1 MGYKNAAVFGGFS
14 TFVIKCLNMI
24 YDLAKRQMSEEDLG
38 EIPRLNM
45 LLKRYVDCDPKDREL
60 IVQDVLKL
68 AGKLSMPENGEM
80 QSTSESGEMQSTPEK
95 KAGTDGTAKKN
106 QVAGAKKKTR
116 AAVEI
121 GSAPGKTQPG
131 TKPDAGDLLEL
142 QFLKNVGPKRIRLLK
157 KLGINSVR
165 DLLYHFPRRYEDR
178 SRLKKF
184 YQIQD
189 GEVETV
195 TGRVIGCQ
203 DLKPR
208 KGLHITKAAVNDGTS
223 VGYAVW
229 FNQPFIKKQIP
240 PGTEILITGK
250 ADRKFGSI
258 QITVTDFEIA
268 DQEDP
273 VHTGRIVPVYP
284 ATEGLP
290 AKTLRTIMKSAVD
303 KYAIMQEEFL
313 PPQLL
318 AKYGFIGLP
327 AALAQIHFPGVMDE
341 IEAARHR
348 LVFEELFLLQ
358 MGVGLLKVTK
368 TAEKG
373 IKHKKP
379 GPLTK
384 LFQDQ
389 IPFGLTGAQKRVLDE
404 IVRDMEDEKP
414 MNRLVQGDVGSG
426 KTIIA
431 AAALVKTVES
441 GYQGAMMA
449 PTEILASQHY
459 QGLQEL
465 LEPLGVRLALLTG
478 SLSRSEKAATLDD
491 IKNGRV
497 DIVVGTHAVIQE
509 EIEFQRLGLAV
520 TDEQHRF
527 GVKQRAK
534 LKEKGY
540 NPDVLVMTAT
550 PIPRTLALTIYGDL
564 DVSVIDELP
573 PGRQP
578 IKTHWTGRGMKSK
591 VYKFIR
597 DQVNL
602 GRQVY
607 YICPLVEESD
617 KLEVQAAVEL
627 AEILQNRVFP
637 DIKVGLMHGRL
648 KQDEK
653 DTVMRDF
660 KNGELN
666 ILVATTVV
674 EVGVNVPNA
683 TVIVIEDA
691 DRFGLAQLHQL
702 RGRVGRGS
710 FQSYCILVASP
721 STEEGKARMKIMQS
735 TCDGFVIAE
744 EDLKLRGPGEFFGT
758 RQSGLPD
765 LKIADLIKD
774 VKTMQLAREEALKL
788 LKSDPGLEKKEHL
801 RLKEEISGRF
811 LGTANYIKTS

>member
-14 TFVIKCLNMI
+14 AFVIKCLNKI
-24 YDLAKRQMSEEDLG
+24 YELSKGRLPEKTVEEMS
-38 EIPRLNM
+38 RCNM
-45 LLKRYVDCDPKDREL
+45 LLKKYVDCDRKDREL
-60 IVQDVLKL
+60 ILQDVLKTIENFSVP
-68 AGKLSMPENGEM
+68 AAKAKPVNRGKSA
-80 QSTSESGEMQSTPEK
+80 SV
-95 KAGTDGTAKKN
+95 AK
-106 QVAGAKKKTR
+106 
-116 AAVEI
+116 
-121 GSAPGKTQPG
+121 SAPQAKTTFQTDVVKPG
-131 TKPDAGDLLEL
+131 NLSEL
-142 QFLKNVGPKRIRLLK
+142 QFLKSVGPKRIRLLN
-157 KLGINSVR
+157 KLGINSVK
-165 DLLYHFPRRYEDR
+165 DLMYHFPRRYEDR
-178 SRLKKF
+178 SQLKKF

-189 GEVETV
+189 GEIETV
-195 TGRVIGCQ
+195 TGKVVGCQ
-203 DLKPR
+203 DLRPR
-208 KGLHITKAAVNDGTS
+208 KGLTITKAAIHDGTS

-229 FNQPFIKKQIP
+229 FNQPFVKKQIP
-240 PGTEILITGK
+240 QGTEILITGK
-250 ADRKFGSI
+250 VDRKFGNV
-258 QITVTDFEIA
+258 QITVTDYEVSA
-268 DQEDP
+268 LDDP
-273 VHTGRIVPVYP
+273 VHSGRIVPVYP
-284 ATEGLP
+284 ATEGLQ
-290 AKTLRTIMKSAVD
+290 AKTLRSIMKSAVD
-303 KYAIMQEEFL
+303 KYTARQQEFL
-313 PPQLL
+313 PGQILN
-318 AKYGFIGLP
+318 KFGFIELP
-327 AALAQIHFPGVMDE
+327 EALTQIHFPATME
-341 IEAARHR
+341 EMEEARRR

-358 MGVGLLKVTK
+358 IGVGMLKLTK
-368 TAEKG
+368 TGETG
-373 IKHKKP
+373 IKHKRQ
-379 GPLTK
+379 GPLAEQ
-384 LFQDQ
+384 LRSQ
-389 IPFGLTGAQKRVLDE
+389 IPFDLTRAQLRVLDE
-404 IVRDMEDEKP
+404 IYQDMEDEKP
-414 MNRLVQGDVGSG
+414 MNRLIQGDVGSG
-426 KTIIA
+426 KTVIA

-459 QGLQEL
+459 EGLQEL
-465 LEPLGVRLALLTG
+465 LEPLGVRVALLTG
-478 SLSRSEKAATLDD
+478 SLGRNEKSETIDD

-564 DVSVIDELP
+564 DISVIDELP

-578 IKTHWTGRGMKSK
+578 IKTSWISSGMKNK

-597 DQVNL
+597 EQVGQ

-617 KLEVQAAVEL
+617 KIDVQAAVEL
-627 AEILQNRVFP
+627 AETLRTRVFP
-637 DIKVGLMHGRL
+637 DLNVGLMHGRL

-653 DTVMRDF
+653 DEVMRSF

-710 FQSYCILVASP
+710 YQSYCILVASP
-721 STEEGKARMKIMQS
+721 STEEGRARMKIMQS
-735 TCDGFVIAE
+735 TCDGFLIAE

-765 LKIADLIKD
+765 LKIADIIKD
-774 VKTMQLAREEALKL
+774 VKTLQIAREEALRL
-788 LKSDPGLEKKEHL
+788 LESDPGLKKKEHL
-801 RLKEEISGRF
+801 RLKEEISQRF
-811 LGTANYIKTS
+811 MGTDNYIKTS